1 MKRKAYCYYL
11 SFVNM
16 VSIKERYALWRILS
30 TWKHIDYPTSVGQ
43 TVLNAPTISSQEKR
57 MLIVRTAEIK
67 ALARITGLISGL
79 VSTSLNCHQQKM
91 LGNTYRVNSL
101 KPGDSLSA
109 PLPSNFLT
117 IHNDIVVTVGPVGS
131 LQPEAYTS
139 FFGFVFRFYNLSNVT
154 KTVLSPASVKKTVL

>member
-1 MKRKAYCYYL
+1 MADSFNLEAYRL
-11 SFVNM
+11 SD
-16 VSIKERYALWRILS
+16 ERWPGCAQCSHYF
-30 TWKHIDYPTSVGQ
+30 
-43 TVLNAPTISSQEKR
+43 
-57 MLIVRTAEIK
+57 
-67 ALARITGLISGL
+67 
-79 VSTSLNCHQQKM
+79 QQRM

-101 KPGDSLSA
+101 EPGDSLSA